1 MYLHHTNYSLSIILV
16 FIGGKSQIMP
26 LNMYITFPNDD
37 WYQSIPVSV
46 KETGLHVA
54 QKQFP
59 INQCL
64 RTQEQIF
71 DIMFKNGKMRSAHHA
86 SGQFHCRLLIIHIS
100 THLTHFVEHG
110 RLFNEVFSELFMFGM
125 DIKIHVA

>member
-54 QKQFP
+54 
-59 INQCL
+59 
-64 RTQEQIF
+64 
-71 DIMFKNGKMRSAHHA
+71 
-86 SGQFHCRLLIIHIS
+86 
-100 THLTHFVEHG
+100 
-110 RLFNEVFSELFMFGM
+110 
-125 DIKIHVA
+125 